1 LDKVKFSSLDFA
13 DSFGKTE
20 ALVVV
25 DKKKKSLRELKIIY
39 YRQINKEGWGAK
51 SSDFLLV
58 NFKQSMCVYV
68 IYSKQLSQ
76 IDYLKGIK
84 KGCYPASFKSN
95 TREKPHRDH
104 YYEIFNHPI
113 NGG

>member
-1 LDKVKFSSLDFA
+1 MDFT
-13 DSFGKTE
+13 DSFGKIE

-25 DKKKKSLRELKIIY
+25 DKEKKSLRELKIIY
-39 YRQINKEGWGAK
+39 CRQINNEGYGTK
-51 SSDFLLV
+51 SSNFWLV

-84 KGCYPASFKSN
+84 KGCYPANFKSN

>member
-1 LDKVKFSSLDFA
+1 MDFT
-13 DSFGKTE
+13 DNLEKPE

-39 YRQINKEGWGAK
+39 YRQINKEGWATK

-58 NFKQSMCVYV
+58 NFKQSMHVYV
-68 IYSKQLSQ
+68 IYSKQLSK

-84 KGCYPASFKSN
+84 KGCYPASFKNN
-95 TREKPHRDH
+95 TREKPHRDR